1 MWLEDRLQ
9 RGARLPSSMARG
21 PLPSTQVIEFLPP
34 RFLGSKCIKL
44 PSFMVFAFLD
54 VECQGHISETVMQRF
69 NDECLGFSPS
79 NAAHM
84 CDLVGRGIVTYRDFR
99 RYYDHIDRRLCARRT
114 PPEMEELGIFRTKV
128 RAVLEIVNQPEG
140 PSNDKDREI
149 RRAKEVIEDTLAC
162 RGRKLDAMAD
172 ARGLSE
178 LFSDLRVPADIA
190 PLLVQWHYS
199 LGMLA
204 MQSTQA
210 PPSYLDMLDTFRH
223 AYRLLKGHLD
233 GLFGAVLLSTIDL
246 KETFDFYLRQ
256 PGQRITL
263 QELEEVLR
271 KAVVD
276 LSAVD
281 LQDVLRVLDPNQRG
295 SIWLPELIVSY
306 DNFRKRY
313 GSILGT
319 LADQLTKKGLSADE
333 LFARAAHM
341 PIGLTTCT

>member
-1 MWLEDRLQ
+1 
-9 RGARLPSSMARG
+9 
-21 PLPSTQVIEFLPP
+21 
-34 RFLGSKCIKL
+34 
-44 PSFMVFAFLD
+44 
-54 VECQGHISETVMQRF
+54 MQRF

-140 PSNDKDREI
+140 PTDDATERE
-149 RRAKEVIEDTLAC
+149 RKRAEEVIEDTLAC
-162 RGRKLDAMAD
+162 RGRSLKAVAD

-190 PLLVQWHYS
+190 PLLLKWYYS
-199 LGMLA
+199 LSMLGS
-204 MQSTQA
+204 QSTQA
-210 PPSYLDMLDTFRH
+210 SPSYEKMLHTFRH

-246 KETFDFYLRQ
+246 NETFDAFLRL

-295 SIWLPELIVSY
+295 SIWLPELIVNY
-306 DNFRKRY
+306 DSFRKRY

-319 LADQLTKKGLSADE
+319 LADKLTEKGLSADE

-341 PIGLTTCT
+341 PIGLSTSA